1 MVLGPATYDQIEDV
15 LGVAPHTTPTP
26 DVPAGRGYARLGAG
40 AVHRLQVPATPDP
53 YDDATSEADRQAVLA
68 LLPQRTTPD
77 GDSPEA
83 EPVVEAAEPVDVV
96 EAVEAVGTVR
106 TVAAEG

>member
-1 MVLGPATYDQIEDV
+1 M
-15 LGVAPHTTPTP
+15 
-26 DVPAGRGYARLGAG
+26 
-40 AVHRLQVPATPDP
+40 
-53 YDDATSEADRQAVLA
+53 LA